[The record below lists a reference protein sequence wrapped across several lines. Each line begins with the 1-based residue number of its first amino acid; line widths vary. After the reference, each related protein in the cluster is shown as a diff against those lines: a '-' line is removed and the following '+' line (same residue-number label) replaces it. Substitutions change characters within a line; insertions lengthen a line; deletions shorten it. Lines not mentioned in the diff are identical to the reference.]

1 LVENLKNDKI
11 NGTFMLSVVIPVFNE
26 EESLIQFYNELVNS
40 LSNLRKQYEII
51 FVDDGS
57 TDGSFDILKGFEER
71 NNHVLIFSF
80 RKNQGKAEALT
91 FGFQKAKGDYIVTL
105 DADLQDKPTEIQK
118 LFKKAKEGS
127 DVVCGWRKNRQ
138 DPLANVLS
146 SKFFNLTTCMLWGFR
161 LHDYNCGLK
170 LYVSQAAKS
179 LRLYGGLHRFIPA
192 LLFQK
197 GFRVTEVAVLHEK
210 RRYGK
215 SKFGFSKVFKD
226 IPDMFTMLFLTKYSD
241 RPLHFFGLAGGLLF
255 AIGIIMLGY
264 LAILRFQGETIGR
277 RPLLFFG
284 MLLVL
289 SGLQVFFTGFLAD
302 LMISL
307 SRQSKTDVR
316 EQETTLLKYQTNA

>member
-1 LVENLKNDKI
+1 
-11 NGTFMLSVVIPVFNE
+11 MLSIVVPLYNE
-26 EESLIQFYNELVNS
+26 EESIKAFYEEFLRVAATLDKEYEL
-40 LSNLRKQYEII
+40 I

-57 TDGSFDILKGFEER
+57 TDSSLEILKDIAKKDNTVR
-71 NNHVLIFSF
+71 IFSF
-80 RKNQGKAEALT
+80 RKNQGKGEALT
-91 FGFQKAKGDYIVTL
+91 FGFQKAQGDYIITL
-105 DADLQDKPTEIQK
+105 DADLQDKSSELPK
-118 LFKKAKEGS
+118 LFVKVKEGF

-146 SKFFNLTTCMLWGFR
+146 SKFFNLITSMLWGLR

-170 LYVSQAAKS
+170 LYTKKAAKS

-197 GFRVTEVAVLHEK
+197 GFKVTEVAVLHEK

-215 SKFGFSKVFKD
+215 SKFGFSKIWKD
-226 IPDMFTMLFLTKYSD
+226 IPDMFTMLFLTRYSD
-241 RPLHFFGLAGGLLF
+241 RPLHFFGMAGGILLI
-255 AIGIIMLGY
+255 IGTIILGY
-264 LAILRFQGETIGR
+264 LTILRFHGETIGR

-302 LMISL
+302 LMINL
-307 SRQSKTDVR
+307 SRQSKTDVQQ
-316 EQETTLLKYQTNA
+316 QETTLLKYQTNA